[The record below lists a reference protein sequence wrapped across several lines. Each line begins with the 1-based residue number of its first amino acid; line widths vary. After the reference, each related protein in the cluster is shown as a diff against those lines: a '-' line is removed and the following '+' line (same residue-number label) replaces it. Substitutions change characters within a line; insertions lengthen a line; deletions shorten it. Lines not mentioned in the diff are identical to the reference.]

1 MLANGPGASRSKRAV
16 ESGDGDGDGDGD
28 DTVSTKRESLVLSC
42 GIICSPSIGPRT
54 GELLVSH
61 VKAQAARDLPMANQ
75 EVTYL
80 TAFDAGPS
88 SGTRGQLAARAAHLD
103 STPASPGVEGT
114 DSDISAAG
122 PSYSTRGQVAAR
134 AARLESTSASLDC
147 EDLDFDMTV
156 QALIGEPSTTSDDQ
170 PISGC
175 SNAVPVTRSSRRRQ
189 TISSSDISSPHL
201 PLSLPSTIIAAP
213 TALAPLGATQP
224 CLRIPDL
231 DTGRAARI
239 DNEHPISLP
248 TQADPS
254 TSLGCYP
261 TSSDNAR
268 DACGAAQNKSPTSPS
283 GLTTTHV
290 SSDLV
295 SYLVLC
301 RFTVLTSVVRFM
313 AQHPPMHLSQVDV
326 S

>member
-16 ESGDGDGDGDGD
+16 ESGDGDGD
-28 DTVSTKRESLVLSC
+28 DTVSTKRECLVLSC

-80 TAFDAGPS
+80 TAFDAGSS
-88 SGTRGQLAARAAHLD
+88 SGTRGQIAARAAHLD

-114 DSDISAAG
+114 DGDISAAG
-122 PSYSTRGQVAAR
+122 PSFSTRGQVAAR
-134 AARLESTSASLDC
+134 AARLESTSASLGC

-156 QALIGEPSTTSDDQ
+156 QELIGEPSTTSDDQ
-170 PISGC
+170 QISGC
-175 SNAVPVTRSSRRRQ
+175 SNAAPVTRSSRRRQ
-189 TISSSDISSPHL
+189 TNSSSDISSPHL
-201 PLSLPSTIIAAP
+201 PFSLPSTIIAAP
-213 TALAPLGATQP
+213 TVLAPLGVTQP
-224 CLRIPDL
+224 CLRIADFDP
-231 DTGRAARI
+231 GRADGI
-239 DNEHPISLP
+239 DNEHLSSLH

-254 TSLGCYP
+254 TLLGSNP
-261 TSSDNAR
+261 TSSDEAG
-268 DACGAAQNKSPTSPS
+268 DACGAAQNESPTSPS
-283 GLTTTHV
+283 ALTTTHV

-301 RFTVLTSVVRFM
+301 RFTVLTSIIRFTG
-313 AQHPPMHLSQVDV
+313 QHPPKHLSQVDV